1 MVFIFY
7 RVFFTGSLAVLIL
20 CPLLTVF
27 ARAVITDGR
36 LDLYRA
42 LATIADARNVS
53 TILNSLL
60 LGLCVVLLSSVIALP
75 TAFLL
80 ARTQLARHKWLDIVF
95 MIPFMTPPYIA
106 SMGWI
111 LFMQKRGLF
120 QQLFPFTG
128 RWSEGFFCFGGLV
141 LVMSLHVF
149 PFLMTMLKNAMLSI
163 PASLEESGAVFGARP
178 GRRLRRILAPL
189 LTGNYAIGALLVFVK
204 TLSEYGTPYTL
215 GRRIGFDVFTTD
227 IHHYSTTSPIGFGR
241 SASLSSILICICM
254 VMWLLQNHITAREL
268 QPGHR

>member
-1 MVFIFY
+1 MKQPDWK
-7 RVFFTGSLAVLIL
+7 RKLPLALLLALLAILIL

-27 ARAVITDGR
+27 AKAVITDGR

-42 LATIADARNVS
+42 FATIADARNVQ

-80 ARTQLARHKWLDIVF
+80 ARTQLARRAWLDIVF

-120 QQLFPFTG
+120 QQLS
-128 RWSEGFFCFGGLV
+128 RSR
-141 LVMSLHVF
+141 
-149 PFLMTMLKNAMLSI
+149 AD
-163 PASLEESGAVFGARP
+163 
-178 GRRLRRILAPL
+178 GRRD
-189 LTGNYAIGALLVFVK
+189 
-204 TLSEYGTPYTL
+204 S
-215 GRRIGFDVFTTD
+215 
-227 IHHYSTTSPIGFGR
+227 
-241 SASLSSILICICM
+241 SASAVWCWS
-254 VMWLLQNHITAREL
+254 
-268 QPGHR
+268 